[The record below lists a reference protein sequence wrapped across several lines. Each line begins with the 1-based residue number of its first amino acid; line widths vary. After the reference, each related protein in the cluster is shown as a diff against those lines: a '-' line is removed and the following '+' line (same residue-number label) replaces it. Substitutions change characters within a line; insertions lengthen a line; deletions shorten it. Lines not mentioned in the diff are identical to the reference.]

1 MTRLTTLDLP
11 QFHRATIGFDRLF
24 NELERGFANSPNGN
38 GYPPYNIA
46 QINED
51 EYMISVA
58 VAGFGMDN
66 LEITKDGDQLQIVGT
81 TPKGDET
88 VNYLHKGIGGRNF
101 RREFTL
107 ADHVNVVGAS
117 LDLGMLNVHLK
128 REVPEA
134 LKPKTIEINAVEKT
148 PAEEKI
154 NAEQNAIIQAAR
166 NAKIVAEAELA
177 SK

>member
-11 QFHRATIGFDRLF
+11 TFHRATIGFDRMF
-24 NELERGFANSPNGN
+24 DELERAFTNSQQGQ
-38 GYPPYNIA
+38 GYPPYNIV

-51 EYMISVA
+51 EYMISIA

-66 LEITKDGDQLQIVGT
+66 LEITKDKNILRVEGT
-81 TPKGDET
+81 SPKGDED

-107 ADHVNVVGAS
+107 ADHVEVVNAS
-117 LDLGMLNVHLK
+117 LELGMLNIHLK
-128 REVPEA
+128 REVPEE
-134 LKPKTIEINAVEKT
+134 LQPKRIKITDNSYIEG
-148 PAEEKI
+148 
-154 NAEQNAIIQAAR
+154 
-166 NAKIVAEAELA
+166 ELD

>member
-11 QFHRATIGFDRLF
+11 QLHRATIGFDRLF
-24 NELERGFANSPNGN
+24 NELDRQFQNSPNST

-46 QINED
+46 QINDD

-66 LEITKDGDQLQIVGT
+66 LDITKDGKVLRIEGT
-81 TPKGDET
+81 APKGDEN

-107 ADHVNVVGAS
+107 ADHVEVENAS
-117 LDLGMLNVHLK
+117 LELGMLNIYLK

-134 LKPKTIEINAVEKT
+134 LQPK
-148 PAEEKI
+148 KI
-154 NAEQNAIIQAAR
+154 
-166 NAKIVAEAELA
+166 
-177 SK
+177 

>member
-11 QFHRATIGFDRLF
+11 NFHRATIGFDRLF
-24 NELERGFANSPNGN
+24 DEIERQFANSPNGN

-46 QINED
+46 QINDD
-51 EYMISVA
+51 EFMISLA

-66 LEITKDGDQLQIVGT
+66 LDITKDGNVLKIEGT
-81 TPKGDET
+81 APKGGED

-107 ADHVNVVGAS
+107 ADHVEVANAN
-117 LDLGMLNVHLK
+117 LELGMLNVHLV
-128 REVPEA
+128 REVPEE
-134 LKPKTIEINAVEKT
+134 LQPKKIKINEGVTIEGK
-148 PAEEKI
+148 
-154 NAEQNAIIQAAR
+154 
-166 NAKIVAEAELA
+166 

>member
-11 QFHRATIGFDRLF
+11 HFQRATIGFDRLF
-24 NELERGFANSPNGN
+24 NELNQQFANSKSQ

-46 QINED
+46 QINDD
-51 EYMISVA
+51 EYMISIA

-66 LEITKDGDQLQIVGT
+66 LEITKDKNILVIEGT
-81 TPKGDET
+81 TPPGDEE
-88 VNYLHKGIGGRNF
+88 VSYLHKGIGGRNF

-107 ADHVNVVGAS
+107 ADHVKVAS
-117 LDLGMLNVHLK
+117 ANLELGMLNVHLV

-134 LKPKTIEINAVEKT
+134 LKPKTI
-148 PAEEKI
+148 KI
-154 NAEQNAIIQAAR
+154 NDSSYID
-166 NAKIVAEAELA
+166 

>member
-11 QFHRATIGFDRLF
+11 HFHRATVGFDRLF
-24 NELERGFANSPNGN
+24 EQMNTQFANSPNGN

-46 QINED
+46 QINDD

-66 LEITKDGDQLQIVGT
+66 LNITKDGDTLKIEGT
-81 TPKGDET
+81 APKGDEK

-107 ADHVNVVGAS
+107 ADHVNVKEAN
-117 LDLGMLNVHLK
+117 LELGMLNIHLV
-128 REVPEA
+128 RELPEA
-134 LKPKTIEINAVEKT
+134 LKPKTI
-148 PAEEKI
+148 KI
-154 NAEQNAIIQAAR
+154 NEGLTIDG
-166 NAKIVAEAELA
+166 E

>member
-11 QFHRATIGFDRLF
+11 QLHRATIGFDRLF
-24 NELERGFANSPNGN
+24 SELDRQFANSQSN

-46 QINED
+46 QIDED
-51 EYMISVA
+51 EYMISLA

-66 LEITKDGDQLQIVGT
+66 LEITKDKNILRVEGT
-81 TPKGDET
+81 SPKGDEN

-107 ADHVNVVGAS
+107 ADHVEVVSAG

-128 REVPEA
+128 REVPEE
-134 LKPKTIEINAVEKT
+134 LQPKKIEITDYNGHVQE
-148 PAEEKI
+148 
-154 NAEQNAIIQAAR
+154 AIEGEF
-166 NAKIVAEAELA
+166 NDKVG
-177 SK
+177 K

>member
-1 MTRLTTLDLP
+1 MTRLQTLDLP
-11 QFHRATIGFDRLF
+11 TFHRATIGFDRLF
-24 NELERGFANSPNGN
+24 DELERSFQNSPNSN
-38 GYPPYNIA
+38 SYPPYNIA

-66 LEITKDGDQLQIVGT
+66 LDVTKDKNVLRIEGIA
-81 TPKGDET
+81 PKGGEH

-107 ADHVNVVGAS
+107 ADHVEVVSAG

-128 REVPEA
+128 REVPEE
-134 LKPKTIEINAVEKT
+134 LQPKKIEITDWNGHVTEAIDVEADK
-148 PAEEKI
+148 
-154 NAEQNAIIQAAR
+154 
-166 NAKIVAEAELA
+166 
-177 SK
+177 

>member
-11 QFHRATIGFDRLF
+11 TFHRATIGFDRLF
-24 NELERGFANSPNGN
+24 NELEFVNRSNTNGQ

-51 EYMISVA
+51 EFMITLA

-66 LEITKDGDQLQIVGT
+66 LEITKDGNQLKIEGT
-81 TPKGDET
+81 APKGDEH

-107 ADHVNVVGAS
+107 AEHVEVENAG
-117 LDLGMLNVHLK
+117 LEHGMLNIHLK
-128 REVPEA
+128 REVPEE
-134 LKPKTIEINAVEKT
+134 LQPKKIAINDWNGHVTE
-148 PAEEKI
+148 
-154 NAEQNAIIQAAR
+154 AIDTD
-166 NAKIVAEAELA
+166 

>member
-1 MTRLTTLDLP
+1 M
-11 QFHRATIGFDRLF
+11 
-24 NELERGFANSPNGN
+24 ERQFANSPNGN

-51 EYMISVA
+51 EYMISLA

-66 LEITKDGDQLQIVGT
+66 LEITTDGDQLKIEGT
-81 TPKGDET
+81 APKGDEE

-101 RREFTL
+101 RREFKL
-107 ADHVNVVGAS
+107 ADHVKVADAT
-117 LDLGMLNVHLK
+117 LDLGMLNIHLK

-134 LKPKTIEINAVEKT
+134 LKPKKIEINNSSY
-148 PAEEKI
+148 I
-154 NAEQNAIIQAAR
+154 D
-166 NAKIVAEAELA
+166 